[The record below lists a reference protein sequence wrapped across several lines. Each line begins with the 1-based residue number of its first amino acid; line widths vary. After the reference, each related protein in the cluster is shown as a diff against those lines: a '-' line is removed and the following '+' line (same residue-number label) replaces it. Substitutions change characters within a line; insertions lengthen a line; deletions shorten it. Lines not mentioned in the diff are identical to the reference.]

1 MHHPTPVNYKAHNT
15 IKGRID
21 VGGYCLAFEYS
32 GERTDQDS
40 PSVVLEAGLG
50 VASDTWDFIWPE
62 ITAFT
67 RAFRYDRAGLG
78 QSDPGPHPRT
88 SGLIVDELHTLLKK
102 AEIPGPYV
110 LAGHSFGGLNMQL
123 YASRYSHEVVGLV
136 LIDSAF
142 PKIRSELEAL
152 LPLETPN
159 ENPALHEYR
168 RYLRDVAAYS
178 SEEVDRSAC
187 DEQVQAGKIPNS
199 LPLVALSSTLHTLP
213 PKFSDD
219 FPSDIANRIM
229 LRIQELAAE
238 FVARSSR
245 STHIIAENS
254 GHFIQID
261 RPDLVIDAIR
271 QIVETV
277 QTANRSKQEAAAQ
290 QHRHEDTGNRE

>member
-1 MHHPTPVNYKAHNT
+1 MHHPRPVNYKAHNP

-32 GERTDQDS
+32 GERADQDS
-40 PSVVLEAGLG
+40 PTVVLEAGLG
-50 VASDTWDFIWPE
+50 VASDTWDFIWPK

-78 QSDPGPHPRT
+78 QSDAGPHPRT

-102 AEIPGPYV
+102 AKIPGPYI

-123 YASRYSHEVVGLV
+123 YASRYAHEVVGLA
-136 LIDSAF
+136 LIDSSF
-142 PKIRSELEAL
+142 PQIRSKIAAL
-152 LPLETPN
+152 LPPAKPN
-159 ENPALHEYR
+159 ENAALQEYR
-168 RYLRDVAAYS
+168 KYLRDVEAYS
-178 SEEVDRSAC
+178 PEKIDRSTS
-187 DEQVQAGKIPNS
+187 DEQVQASEVPHD
-199 LPLVALSSTLHTLP
+199 LPLVALSSTLPLLP
-213 PKFSDD
+213 PG
-219 FPSDIANRIM
+219 FPSDLAELIM
-229 LRIQELAAE
+229 QRVQELAAD
-238 FVARSSR
+238 FVARSSK

-277 QTANRSKQEAAAQ
+277 QTANQSKSYNEKQ
-290 QHRHEDTGNRE
+290 